1 MFEDDPPPLPPATCI
16 ETLCDGT
23 FADLSDRN
31 RFTAVADDDYNGND
45 AEFRLHMSAVLQTK
59 TDSELVNCETAL
71 PHTEFI
77 EASETADR
85 AHNLVTETLLHSN
98 YDGKQNPLSSS
109 LRSRS
114 PQFARCSKLQ
124 HSSPEILSC
133 PEESDVVKS
142 FVTAHFVKEDGTINN
157 GAHDIPVFE
166 KGREE
171 LISIENM
178 ENETE
183 DSSKLEN
190 IGSNGR
196 NEKAKVMQS
205 TLESDEEDDEF
216 GDFEKFAKTEK
227 IEENENDNWANFESS
242 SLPDMENKSIADF
255 SFSEPEFQLTAENP
269 LLPSLLE
276 NLCNDQL
283 WTAVAGDEESNDEPH
298 DPHDSGIYETLNDAI
313 NTKDKNRPDEMLW
326 IAVSIIEE
334 ALALK
339 LQWHNSLIRSCFL
352 HSLDID
358 VNQTVVRNSDLP
370 VFAQQLEESSVLA
383 PVSVVESCAGVTL
396 ADEKNSLPQS
406 NSAEFL
412 PHADIKRSSIGQ
424 QAPSRSITVD
434 SLAVPPVHFDWNNS
448 GLTNPLKAGLLN
460 ISSAS
465 LDLDFLVSTSSK
477 GLPVDGSPTVQMFST
492 LQKDLTAFGLNFPD
506 DAGSSKSEKDIPSN
520 TQIVLDYVLNKNG
533 DKRKYKP
540 VSELSLDARA
550 LHDQLPDL
558 DYMLSNVLL
567 FPVVDR

>member
-142 FVTAHFVKEDGTINN
+142 FVTAHFVK
-157 GAHDIPVFE
+157 
-166 KGREE
+166 
-171 LISIENM
+171 
-178 ENETE
+178 
-183 DSSKLEN
+183 N

-313 NTKDKNRPDEMLW
+313 NTKDKNR
-326 IAVSIIEE
+326 
-334 ALALK
+334 
-339 LQWHNSLIRSCFL
+339 
-352 HSLDID
+352 
-358 VNQTVVRNSDLP
+358 
-370 VFAQQLEESSVLA
+370 
-383 PVSVVESCAGVTL
+383 
-396 ADEKNSLPQS
+396 
-406 NSAEFL
+406 
-412 PHADIKRSSIGQ
+412 
-424 QAPSRSITVD
+424 
-434 SLAVPPVHFDWNNS
+434 
-448 GLTNPLKAGLLN
+448 
-460 ISSAS
+460 
-465 LDLDFLVSTSSK
+465 
-477 GLPVDGSPTVQMFST
+477 
-492 LQKDLTAFGLNFPD
+492 
-506 DAGSSKSEKDIPSN
+506 
-520 TQIVLDYVLNKNG
+520 
-533 DKRKYKP
+533 
-540 VSELSLDARA
+540 
-550 LHDQLPDL
+550 
-558 DYMLSNVLL
+558 
-567 FPVVDR
+567 

>member
-1 MFEDDPPPLPPATCI
+1 MFEDDPPPLPPAACI
-16 ETLCDGT
+16 ETSCDAT

-45 AEFRLHMSAVLQTK
+45 AHMSAVLQTEK
-59 TDSELVNCETAL
+59 DSEFVNCEMAL

-77 EASETADR
+77 ETGETADR

-109 LRSRS
+109 LRFRS
-114 PQFARCSKLQ
+114 PQFARCSKPQ
-124 HSSPEILSC
+124 HLSPDILGC
-133 PEESDVVKS
+133 TEESDLVKS
-142 FVTAHFVKEDGTINN
+142 FVTADFVKVD
-157 GAHDIPVFE
+157 GAHDIPAFE

-171 LISIENM
+171 LIPAENM
-178 ENETE
+178 ENETK

-190 IGSNGR
+190 IGLNGG
-196 NEKAKVMQS
+196 NEKVKVMQS
-205 TLESDEEDDEF
+205 TLESDEDDDEF

-227 IEENENDNWANFESS
+227 TEENENDNWANFEFS
-242 SLPDMENKSIADF
+242 SLPDMKNKSTADF
-255 SFSEPEFQLTAENP
+255 SFSEPELQLTTENP

-283 WTAVAGDEESNDEPH
+283 WTVIAVDEESNDEPH
-298 DPHDSGIYETLNDAI
+298 DTHDSGIYETLNDAI

-352 HSLDID
+352 YSLDID
-358 VNQTVVRNSDLP
+358 VNQTVIRNSDLP

-383 PVSVVESCAGVTL
+383 PVSVVESCTRVTL

-448 GLTNPLKAGLLN
+448 GLTNPLKAGSLN
-460 ISSAS
+460 VSSAS
-465 LDLDFLVSTSSK
+465 LDLDFLVSTSNK
-477 GLPVDGSPTVQMFST
+477 GLPANDSPTVQMFST

-506 DAGSSKSEKDIPSN
+506 DAGNSKSEKDIPSN

-567 FPVVDR
+567 FPIVDR